1 MWQLLLKCIPF
12 LLIVLFWAE
21 YSDAKTRWSTF
32 HYIPDADLLEGGS
45 LLWDANVYYLLNNST
60 DSSSKS
66 SSKAKPG
73 GTLTLGIIEWVNV
86 SAGYA
91 GGPTLGMK
99 MRLLGETRDWM
110 PSVALGVRNIFS
122 CQDGYYF
129 GNEGD
134 SISNEI
140 YLAFEKGIENL
151 RLRLNLGVMSVP
163 KDKNDKFN
171 FFFGAE
177 KYFGKGLYL
186 TFELFRRQK
195 TIVPSLFVDWRFLK
209 KKMELYGG
217 VVDISGLAS
226 RDKLSHSFVQPGV
239 HAGIRFLVTIRR
251 GKSDGFTTLE
261 DRLVRQ
267 EQIIKSLQ
275 GDLDSLKK
283 SLTKGTRRIDGLS
296 ESVKELLSDS
306 TSEAQ
311 RFNAIT
317 REKLAGLKTL
327 YEQEPFEPDLIK
339 KAVQE
344 LVIHREKILPVLVE
358 VAVDKKED
366 NRIRTLATGICGEIN
381 NSAAADA
388 LIDILSQTSIPE
400 IKIEAL
406 IALGKLK
413 DIRAAFLIQQLSL
426 DPNDAVAFTA
436 AEVLQKL
443 EKETGVPL
451 TYVKKTGAPD
461 NSIPENRIGVREPG
475 AKGLSDVLDETAT
488 IESETRLQ
496 KVEPKSFSESIIK
509 QSPAQQIS
517 QPDTGKKTTSSY
529 IQIESSDSTDNPN
542 ESEADKMPESKAGDT
557 KAVKDSTKSDAKVEN
572 VVKASPDKKKVDSKA
587 SGKQEKT
594 KKVKPSSTKKEVAGP
609 W

>member
-1 MWQLLLKCIPF
+1 MWQLLLKSIPF
-12 LLIVLFWAE
+12 LLIVLFWVE
-21 YSDAKTRWSTF
+21 YSEAKTRWSTF

-45 LLWDANVYYLLNNST
+45 LLWDANVYYHLNNST

-66 SSKAKPG
+66 ASKVKPG

-99 MRLLGETRDWM
+99 MRLLGETKDWM

-129 GNEGD
+129 GNKGD
-134 SISNEI
+134 TISNEV
-140 YLAFEKGIENL
+140 YLSFGKGIENL

-239 HAGIRFLVTIRR
+239 HAGIRFLLTIRR

-275 GDLDSLKK
+275 SDLDSLKK
-283 SLTKGTRRIDGLS
+283 TLSKGTRRIDGLS
-296 ESVKELLSDS
+296 ESIKELMSDS

-311 RFNAIT
+311 RFNVIT

-327 YEQEPFEPDLIK
+327 YEQEPFEPDLVK
-339 KAVQE
+339 KAIQE

-413 DIRAAFLIQQLSL
+413 DIRAAFLIQQLSS

-451 TYVKKTGAPD
+451 TSIKKNGAPD
-461 NSIPENRIGVREPG
+461 NSIPENKIGVREPG
-475 AKGLSDVLDETAT
+475 AKGLSDVLDETSI
-488 IESETRLQ
+488 IESETGLQ

-509 QSPAQQIS
+509 QPPAPQIS
-517 QPDTGKKTTSSY
+517 QPDTGKKTSSY
-529 IQIESSDSTDNPN
+529 IQIEPSDSTDNLN
-542 ESEADKMPESKAGDT
+542 ESEADKMPESKVGDT
-557 KAVKDSTKSDAKVEN
+557 NVVKDNKKSEAIVEN
-572 VVKASPDKKKVDSKA
+572 VVKASPDKKKADSKA
-587 SGKQEKT
+587 SGKPEKT
-594 KKVKPSSTKKEVAGP
+594 KKVKPSSKKREEAGP

>member
-1 MWQLLLKCIPF
+1 MWQLLLKSIPF
-12 LLIVLFWAE
+12 LLIVLSWAE
-21 YSDAKTRWSTF
+21 YSEAKTRWSTF

-45 LLWDANVYYLLNNST
+45 LLWDANVCYLLNSST

-66 SSKAKPG
+66 SSKVKPG
-73 GTLTLGIIEWVNV
+73 GTLTLGIIEWVNI

-91 GGPTLGMK
+91 GGPTIGMK
-99 MRLLGETRDWM
+99 MRLLGETKDWM
-110 PSVALGVRNIFS
+110 PSVALGVRNVFS

-140 YLAFEKGIENL
+140 YLAFGKGIENL

-171 FFFGAE
+171 FFVGAE
-177 KYFGKGLYL
+177 KYIGKGLYL

-226 RDKLSHSFVQPGV
+226 KDKTAHSFVQPGV
-239 HAGIRFLVTIRR
+239 HAGIRLLLTIRR

-261 DRLVRQ
+261 DRLVHQ
-267 EQIIKSLQ
+267 EQVIKSLQ

-283 SLTKGTRRIDGLS
+283 SLIKGTKRLDGLS
-296 ESVKELLSDS
+296 ESVKVLMNDS

-311 RFNAIT
+311 RYNAMT
-317 REKLAGLKTL
+317 REKLAGLKAL
-327 YEQEPFEPDLIK
+327 YEQEPFEPDLVK

-344 LVIHREKILPVLVE
+344 LVIHRDKILPVLVE
-358 VAVDKKED
+358 VSLDKKEN
-366 NRIRTLATGICGEIN
+366 NRIRTLATGICGEIAS
-381 NSAAADA
+381 SAAADA

-413 DIRAAFLIQQLSL
+413 DIRAAFLIQQLSS

-451 TYVKKTGAPD
+451 SSVRKPGIPD
-461 NSIPENRIGVREPG
+461 NSIPENKIGVREPG
-475 AKGLSDVLDETAT
+475 AKGLSDVLKETSL
-488 IESETRLQ
+488 IESETSLQ
-496 KVEPKSFSESIIK
+496 KVEPKSFSESVIK
-509 QSPAQQIS
+509 QPEAS
-517 QPDTGKKTTSSY
+517 QSSLPDTGKKTASSY
-529 IQIESSDSTDNPN
+529 IQIEPSDSTDNLN
-542 ESEADKMPESKAGDT
+542 ESEVDKVSVSAVVDT
-557 KAVKDSTKSDAKVEN
+557 KTVKDSTKSEVKVQN
-572 VVKASPDKKKVDSKA
+572 GAQASSNEKTADSKR
-587 SGKQEKT
+587 SGKPEKA
-594 KKVKPSSTKKEVAGP
+594 KKAKPDSNKKEDTGT